1 MENQILEVSG
11 DNVIYDDLF
20 KDIEI
25 QRDSL
30 LYYVKRGL
38 QGFNSGIKCE
48 MPELNT
54 YLHGV
59 QRGEYYL
66 VGSES
71 GAGKTTFADLYFVF
85 SVYYYCKEHNI
96 PFTLLYY
103 SFEISKMA
111 KKAKFASYVLYKR
124 HGVRIAIFKIL
135 GKDESNK
142 LSREEL
148 ELVINV
154 HDEVEEFFRNIIFI
168 DEPTNPT
175 GIYKELFKELENVG
189 VFHKEEY
196 LDSDNNKR
204 QKIIGY
210 EYSNPQHMFM
220 CMIDHIALATI
231 ERGFSLKENMDKISE
246 YMVYFRNRCNI
257 TPVVVQQ
264 FNTDLASTH
273 RKNQTE
279 DSIAPTRL
287 DFGDSKY
294 TFRDANVVICPV
306 DPVIYDI
313 SKMDKYNLRLM
324 NDKYRAL
331 YLIKNRDGG
340 SNVRNHLLM
349 DPITNNFVELR
360 KTDITTDYLKTVYET
375 AELL

>member
-1 MENQILEVSG
+1 MENKNQLIVSG
-11 DNVIYDDLF
+11 SEVWDDLF

-30 LYYVKRGL
+30 LYYVKKDL
-38 QGFNSGIKCE
+38 QGYNTGIKCE
-48 MPELNT
+48 MPELNK

-66 VGSES
+66 IGSES

-85 SVYYYCKEHNI
+85 SVYYYCKENGI

-111 KKAKFASYVLYKR
+111 KKAKFAAYVLYKR
-124 HGVRIAIFKIL
+124 FGIRIATFKIL
-135 GKDESNK
+135 GKDEGDK
-142 LSREEL
+142 LNREEL
-148 ELVINV
+148 EKIIQVN
-154 HDEVEEFFRNIIFI
+154 DEVEQFFKDIMFI

-175 GIYKELFKELENVG
+175 GIYKELFKELNKVG
-189 VFHKEEY
+189 TFHKEEY
-196 LDSDNNKR
+196 VDGDNKTR
-204 QKIIGY
+204 EKIVGY
-210 EYSNPQHMFM
+210 EYHNPHHFFM
-220 CMIDHIALATI
+220 CMIDHLALATI

-257 TPVVVQQ
+257 TPVIVQQ

-279 DSIAPTRL
+279 DSIAPSRL

-294 TFRDANVVICPV
+294 SFRDANVVLSPV

-313 SKMDKYNLRLM
+313 SSMDKYKM
-324 NDKYRAL
+324 KYMFDKYRAL
-331 YLIKNRDGG
+331 FVIKNRDGA
-340 SNVRNHLLM
+340 SNVRNHLLL
-349 DPITNNFVELR
+349 DPITNNFMELR
-360 KTDITTDYLKTVYET
+360 KTDITADYLQTVYQT